1 MNKFIWCSAHTP
13 SAEQIAELK
22 SAWGMKGDLVM
33 LKDIYPNV
41 QEALNNTSSEYDE
54 LLNLAKD
61 LHEIAR
67 SEDAVLVQPGGSP
80 AFQYILGK
88 VRMTSLHMSTV
99 LYAHSER
106 VSTDAHGVDGIVKK
120 ITYFKHIK
128 FIQV

>member
-13 SAEQIAELK
+13 SAEQIEELN
-22 SAWGMKGDLVM
+22 SSWGMKGDLVM
-33 LKDIYPNV
+33 LKDIYPST
-41 QEALNNTSSEYDE
+41 QEFLNNCSSNYED
-54 LLNLAKD
+54 LLQYAKD

-80 AFQYILGK
+80 AFQYVLGK
-88 VRMTSLHMSTV
+88 VRMTSLHMSSV

-106 VSTDAHGVDGIVKK
+106 VSQDIPQEDGSVKK
-120 ITYFKHIK
+120 VSTFRHVK

>member
-13 SAEQIAELK
+13 SAEQVEELN
-22 SAWGMKGDLVM
+22 SSWGMEGDLVM

-41 QEALNNTSSEYDE
+41 QTFLNNCSDSYTDMLET
-54 LLNLAKD
+54 AKD
-61 LHEIAR
+61 LHDIAMK
-67 SEDAVLVQPGGSP
+67 DNAVLVQPGGSP
-80 AFQYILGK
+80 AFQYVLGK

-120 ITYFKHIK
+120 TSYFKHIK

>member
-13 SAEQIAELK
+13 SAEQVEELN
-22 SAWGMKGDLVM
+22 SSWGMKGDLVM
-33 LKDIYPNV
+33 LKDIYPST
-41 QEALNNTSSEYDE
+41 QEFLNNCTDDYEE
-54 LLNLAKD
+54 LLQYAKD

-80 AFQYILGK
+80 AFQYVLGK

-106 VSTDAHGVDGIVKK
+106 VSKDTHGVDGIVKK

>member
-13 SAEQIAELK
+13 SAEQVEELN
-22 SAWGMKGDLVM
+22 SSWGMKGDLVM
-33 LKDIYPNV
+33 LKDIYPST
-41 QEALNNTSSEYDE
+41 QEFLNNCTDDYEE
-54 LLNLAKD
+54 LLQYAKD

-80 AFQYILGK
+80 AFQYVLGK

>member
-1 MNKFIWCSAHTP
+1 MNKFLWCSVHTP
-13 SAEQIAELK
+13 SAEQIAELQ
-22 SAWGMKGDLVM
+22 SAWGMKNELVY
-33 LKDIYPNV
+33 LKDIYPST
-41 QEALNNTSSEYDE
+41 QEFLNNCSSNYEE
-54 LLNLAKD
+54 LLQYAKD

-106 VSTDAHGVDGIVKK
+106 VSEDMPQEDGSAKK
-120 ITYFKHIK
+120 VSYFKHMQ